1 MGRKLIV
8 IILMTWMSVSSMAQL
23 PALNNTDNPRTKA
36 LNNYVYFINE
46 SIHGMLIVH
55 RLLENFNLD
64 INKYVDL
71 ESFQINFY
79 SNKDLPKDIFDDP
92 ENWFYD
98 TSPYEWYETI
108 VKDNKSLSESESSK
122 LLADATFLKNIIGD
136 INQKRFEIEGL
147 ITDKDLTDTD
157 QLQLVYD
164 ALESCVDLFESFYTG
179 QKRLERSLYALNP
192 SRGYYKT
199 LEPVYR
205 DFRSVL
211 SALRQKEDKGIDILV
226 RKFRSSVAAYNPTGG
241 NTQRAIA
248 FHQNNLVSQLNKA
261 TESINKYQANTPPP
275 KEYEMYGI
283 HYYYYNSDVI
293 NKFNRYGSGVVFEMN
308 AILDIMN
315 EDAPRFSEMPHYY
328 KVIYPRKLER
338 LKVLEGTQEPLA
350 SIPVSLEGRTIKK
363 KEEGSIKVDAELIEV
378 EVYDHMI
385 QDGDI
390 VSLNF
395 NGEWVLKRHKLTSQP
410 VNLRLKLNPEGK
422 NYLILHAENLGQR
435 PPNTM
440 ALSYRAGGKKRQ
452 YIMNSDFN
460 TSELIEIITQ

>member
-1 MGRKLIV
+1 MGRKFLLLV
-8 IILMTWMSVSSMAQL
+8 LVAWVNVAALGQL
-23 PALNNTDNPRTKA
+23 PTLNNTDNPRTKA

-79 SNKDLPKDIFDDP
+79 SNKDLPKDIFEDP

-98 TSPYEWYETI
+98 TSPYEWYDVI
-108 VKDNKSLSESESSK
+108 LKDNVNLPKSESEK
-122 LLADATFLKNIIGD
+122 LLADASYLKKIIGD
-136 INQKRFEIEGL
+136 INGKRFEIESL
-147 ITDKDLTDTD
+147 ITDKDLSDPN

-164 ALESCVDLFESFYTG
+164 ALESCVVLFESFFTG
-179 QKRLERSLYALNP
+179 QKRLEKSLYNLNP
-192 SRGYYKT
+192 SRGYYQNQ
-199 LEPVYR
+199 EQVYR

-211 SALRQKEDKGIDILV
+211 TALRQKEGKGINLLV
-226 RKFRSSVAAYNPTGG
+226 KKFKTSVVSFSTAISRSQKVNS
-241 NTQRAIA
+241 
-248 FHQNNLVSQLNKA
+248 FHQKNIDSQLGKA
-261 TESINKYQANTPPP
+261 VQSIEKFVAETPPP
-275 KEYEMYGI
+275 KEYEMYGS
-283 HYYYYNSDVI
+283 HYYYYNSDFI

-308 AILDIMN
+308 AILDQLK
-315 EDAPRFSEMPHYY
+315 EDSPRFTEMPHYY
-328 KVIYPRKLER
+328 KVIYPRKLEK
-338 LKVLEGTQEPLA
+338 LNMLGGKNGLLT

-363 KEEGSIKVDAELIEV
+363 KEQGKIKVDAEMIEV

-395 NGEWVLKRHKLTSQP
+395 NGEWVLRRHKLTSKP
-410 VNLRLKLNPEGK
+410 YSIKLKLNPEGK
-422 NYLILHAENLGQR
+422 NYLVLHAENLGQR

-440 ALSYRAGGKKRQ
+440 ALTYRAGGKKRQ
-452 YIMNSDFN
+452 YIMNSDFDA
-460 TSELIEIITQ
+460 SELIEIVTQ